1 MSDNQPSPKQENT
14 VKIEYKT
21 TWNRSVS
28 QSVPASQA
36 EAIAERLKTMP
47 DIKTETVTI
56 KW

>member
-1 MSDNQPSPKQENT
+1 MSDNQPTPKQEKT

-21 TWNRSVS
+21 TWNQSVS

-36 EAIAERLKTMP
+36 EALAERLKTMP
-47 DIKTETVTI
+47 DIQTATVTI